1 MARRYNADGRR
12 LWNGKTPEQFSQED
26 TRQFLAGTA
35 ALLQGKEQSVMA
47 TNEHEENIEQGAYYL
62 HDAPIAE
69 LAEYAG
75 VSVDE
80 AVKMRVAA
88 ALENAPLTMEVTAR
102 PIEPKGNLL
111 GFASVKIG
119 PVTIDDF
126 KIVENKDGELFVGA
140 PSKPDKGS
148 KTGYRPTVWIDK
160 DSKDDFSGKV
170 LGAYHSAVEQA
181 QSKAANLRS
190 APENEG
196 IEAQMKAAQKQAD
209 RDNAARPAPAKKDKT
224 KTER

>member
-1 MARRYNADGRR
+1 MPNT
-12 LWNGKTPEQFSQED
+12 NGGEP
-26 TRQFLAGTA
+26 
-35 ALLQGKEQSVMA
+35 
-47 TNEHEENIEQGAYYL
+47 ENIEQCAYYL
-62 HDAPIAE
+62 NDAPITE

-75 VSVDE
+75 VGIDE

-88 ALENAPLTMEVTAR
+88 ALEAAPPRMEVTAR

-119 PVTIDDF
+119 PVTVDDF
-126 KIVENKDGELFVGA
+126 KIVADKEGSLFVGA
-140 PSKPDKGS
+140 PSKPDKSS

-160 DSKDDFSGKV
+160 ESRDDFSAKV
-170 LGAYHSAVEQA
+170 LGAYYSAVEQA

-196 IEAQMKAAQKQAD
+196 IAAQMKAAQKQAD
-209 RDNAARPAPAKKDKT
+209 RDNAARPAPAKAEKQA
-224 KTER
+224 ER